1 VRELAS
7 VRLAAIGPET
17 AAQLERRLLRV
28 AVTAEDYRAEGLVAA
43 LAGEDMRGRRV
54 LLPRAAGA
62 RPVLP
67 EALRARGAQVDEVVA
82 YRALP
87 PAGADVTG
95 LTAALEAGSVDAIT
109 FTSSSTVRNF
119 VALLGRPATARL
131 LANGRPAVA
140 CIGPVTAATARD
152 LGLRVDVMPA
162 AYTAAALA
170 AALVQHFGKA
180 AA

>member
-1 VRELAS
+1 MMSGVIKAHNRS
-7 VRLAAIGPET
+7 
-17 AAQLERRLLRV
+17 
-28 AVTAEDYRAEGLVAA
+28 
-43 LAGEDMRGRRV
+43 
-54 LLPRAAGA
+54 AGA
-62 RPVLP
+62 AKAPGNLVFYEGAVLS
-67 EALRARGAQVDEVVA
+67 QTIDEVVA